1 MRHHSRQPFPSQV
14 QIKVSNP
21 RNGALIGY
29 VGDIS
34 ESGVKI
40 FSDLPFVRDER
51 MRMKIHGDGISQF
64 ALDAIC
70 KWSDNNDGPGYFAGG
85 FYLEQPPAGFI
96 HTVEKLRSQCDSGE
110 KNRVERV
117 DSRPVSLSA

>member
-1 MRHHSRQPFPSQV
+1 MRHHSRQQFPSHV

-29 VGDIS
+29 LGDVS
-34 ESGVKI
+34 ESGIKI

-51 MRMKIHGDGISQF
+51 MRMKIHSDGIAQL

-70 KWSDNNDGPGYFAGG
+70 RWSDNDDEQEHFAGG
-85 FYLEQPPAGFI
+85 FYLVKPPAGF
-96 HTVEKLRSQCDSGE
+96 TELVKKLRGQRSSNENPVVDTADS
-110 KNRVERV
+110 
-117 DSRPVSLSA
+117 PPASLSA

>member
-1 MRHHSRQPFPSQV
+1 MRHHTRQQFPSHI

-29 VGDIS
+29 IGDVS
-34 ESGVKI
+34 ESGIKI

-51 MRMKIHGDGISQF
+51 MRMKIHSDDIAQL

-70 KWSDNNDGPGYFAGG
+70 RWSDNDDEQEHFAGG
-85 FYLEQPPAGFI
+85 FYLVKPPAGF
-96 HTVEKLRSQCDSGE
+96 TDMVKKLRSQRNPIESTVADTADS
-110 KNRVERV
+110 
-117 DSRPVSLSA
+117 PPASLSA